1 MTAGF
6 PTDDPWGDRQQG
18 TPPEE
23 FAEFL
28 AGGVS
33 FAWAPGTRF
42 EYSNLGYAIL
52 GRVISAASGRPYADF
67 VRDRLLDPLGLSRT
81 GFEAARF
88 APDELA
94 AGYRHDGSRW
104 TEVSPDPYGAF
115 APMGGIFS
123 CVRDLATWVAGL
135 AGAYPPGEEDAGG
148 PHPLRRASRREMQ
161 LPQIATGWGGPAP
174 IPGVP
179 AAGAIS
185 YGFGLFVEED
195 RDYGRVVQHSGG
207 YPGFGTN
214 MRWHPATGTGVIVLG
229 NGTYAPVTPVA
240 ARMLRAVLR
249 HRTEAAGPG
258 RPGEAGPARPG
269 GHPGSPA
276 VRAVPLAPD
285 GPWPETLAAREK
297 VSRLLQS
304 WDDAAARELFSEN
317 VALDEPFPERQRKI
331 RLIRERLGGLRDAGR
346 PPGFDSPAHC
356 RWWLAGS
363 ADVAGEGPAADGA
376 AAGRSLTVQA
386 EMRLTPE
393 RPPRVQS
400 LTLAVPPAAGS
411 PLRAALD
418 RIVALLNEGA
428 EEWPASLASAPSLDT
443 ALLLRRLR
451 TAAAWAGRCRLTGY
465 RAGNGETSATA
476 DLQGEFAA
484 LVLTVVVLRPG
495 GELDQADIALGS

>member
-18 TPPEE
+18 TPLEE

-28 AGGVS
+28 ASGVS

-67 VRDRLLDPLGLSRT
+67 VRHRLLDPLGLSRT
-81 GFEAARF
+81 GYEAERF

-94 AGYRHDGSRW
+94 AGYRHDGGGWS
-104 TEVSPDPYGAF
+104 EISPDPYGAF
-115 APMGGIFS
+115 APMGGIFT

-174 IPGVP
+174 IPGGP

-207 YPGFGTN
+207 YPGFGSN
-214 MRWHPATGTGVIVLG
+214 MRWHPATGTGVIALG

-249 HRTEAAGPG
+249 HRADG
-258 RPGEAGPARPG
+258 AGPARPG
-269 GHPGSPA
+269 GRPGPTR

-285 GPWPETLAAREK
+285 GPWPETLAARET

-304 WDDAAARELFSEN
+304 WDDATARELFSEN

-331 RLIRERLGGLRDAGR
+331 RLIRERLGGLRDAER
-346 PPGFDSPAHC
+346 PPEFDSPAHC
-356 RWWLAGS
+356 RWWLAGD
-363 ADVAGEGPAADGA
+363 AEVAGEDPAADGA
-376 AAGRSLTVQA
+376 AAAPRLVVRA

-411 PLRAALD
+411 PLRATLD
-418 RIVALLNEGA
+418 RIVALLNDGA
-428 EEWPASLASAPSLDT
+428 DTWPSSLAIGPSLDT
-443 ALLLRRLR
+443 DLLMRRLR
-451 TAAAWAGRCRLTGY
+451 AAAAWAGRCRITGY
-465 RAGNGETSATA
+465 RSGDGETSASA
-476 DLQGEFAA
+476 DIQGEFAS
-484 LVLTVVVLRPG
+484 LVLAVVVLRPG
-495 GELDQADIALGS
+495 GELHQAEVMLGS